1 MKKNKTLKG
10 MLLAVAVAV
19 MSFCFSSCTEE
30 VALESVNTYVKN
42 DIPIF
47 WNQWIDYV
55 DNTNN
60 IQY

>member
-30 VALESVNTYVKN
+30 VALESVNTYVPTSSPPGE
-42 DIPIF
+42 DESDAPSR
-47 WNQWIDYV
+47 
-55 DNTNN
+55 
-60 IQY
+60 